1 MKFFDQLRAGR
12 HIQKLRTAR
21 SMSPEAVKELV
32 EQLVLLGTG
41 AIEPVMECLGHGE
54 ARDPAQII
62 LLRLL
67 DNSTLPLYLEALSST
82 NPAVASGVAQ
92 VLSRGKGYDISK
104 VVDLLSDPSIPKARV
119 ESILWEQVDSISPRT
134 LASMVPELDKDAR
147 ATVFRLLEKT
157 ASETTLPDM
166 ISLIGH
172 DEWSVRINVARFLGN
187 YDTPDAIKGLIRLV
201 KDDDKNVRLEA
212 VQSLHKLRAPRSVP
226 ALVDRL
232 RDTDLKIQGAAIDAL
247 VDFADA
253 SAVPALVEVLK
264 DESEYARRGAVEVL
278 NEVATTAAVQDLIRA
293 LRDADWWVRVRAADA
308 LGSLGGPRVVEGVVS
323 LLDDSD
329 DFMRRYAVEI
339 LNAVSS
345 ERAVLPLIRA
355 LQDGDWWVRERAIDA
370 LAKAGDPRAVE
381 PLMDLLH
388 QDLAAAPH
396 CVRALGALG
405 DTRALPV
412 VAKLVDSDNDGI
424 RSEAVQAV
432 AAFSRGRLT
441 VEERELVKET
451 MARANVTGPLR
462 PMAGSTPSSPAY
474 GPEMGEPSPAPSL
487 ERAPL
492 TIAGRDSPAKKPPPD
507 KPAGEPAREPAPEPA
522 SPPASPSPVNFQK
535 LERDAVLLDRF
546 RVLRQIGKGGFGT
559 IYLVEDSAIQEQII
573 LKVLNPHLALDEMAI
588 KRFVQE
594 LKLTRSI
601 THPNVIRIYDFL
613 DLGGAR
619 AVSMEYFPSKDLG
632 KLIRAEKAIAP
643 DKGLRILDQ
652 VCDGLAAAHSAGVV
666 HRDIKPANIL
676 VGPDGNVKIVDF
688 GLASVEQ
695 RMGSRL
701 TKSGILIGT
710 PEYMAPEQISGAEV
724 GHRADIYALGI
735 LMYEMFTG
743 VRPYTAETPVKILFQ
758 HLEGTPAPMTDH
770 VPGIPDAV
778 VALTMDCMAKE
789 PQDRPPTAGDLQAR
803 IRDVLSGLAEA
814 A

>member
-1 MKFFDQLRAGR
+1 
-12 HIQKLRTAR
+12 
-21 SMSPEAVKELV
+21 
-32 EQLVLLGTG
+32 
-41 AIEPVMECLGHGE
+41 
-54 ARDPAQII
+54 
-62 LLRLL
+62 
-67 DNSTLPLYLEALSST
+67 
-82 NPAVASGVAQ
+82 
-92 VLSRGKGYDISK
+92 
-104 VVDLLSDPSIPKARV
+104 
-119 ESILWEQVDSISPRT
+119 
-134 LASMVPELDKDAR
+134 
-147 ATVFRLLEKT
+147 
-157 ASETTLPDM
+157 
-166 ISLIGH
+166 
-172 DEWSVRINVARFLGN
+172 
-187 YDTPDAIKGLIRLV
+187 
-201 KDDDKNVRLEA
+201 
-212 VQSLHKLRAPRSVP
+212 
-226 ALVDRL
+226 
-232 RDTDLKIQGAAIDAL
+232 
-247 VDFADA
+247 
-253 SAVPALVEVLK
+253 
-264 DESEYARRGAVEVL
+264 
-278 NEVATTAAVQDLIRA
+278 
-293 LRDADWWVRVRAADA
+293 
-308 LGSLGGPRVVEGVVS
+308 VVEGVVG
-323 LLDDSD
+323 LLDDPD

-370 LAKAGDPRAVE
+370 LAKTADTRAVE

-405 DTRALPV
+405 DTRALAV
-412 VAKLVDSDNDGI
+412 IAKLVDSENDGI

-432 AAFSRGRLT
+432 AAFSRGKLSP
-441 VEERELVKET
+441 EERELVKET

-462 PMAGSTPSSPAY
+462 PVTGSSPGSPNY
-474 GPEMGEPSPAPSL
+474 GPEMGAPSPPSL

-492 TIAGRDSPAKKPPPD
+492 SVTGPGSPTRKPPAE
-507 KPAGEPAREPAPEPA
+507 KPARASRDEPVPEAPA
-522 SPPASPSPVNFQK
+522 PPASSVPVNFQK
-535 LERDAVLLDRF
+535 LERDTVVLDRF

-619 AVSMEYFPSKDLG
+619 AVSMEYFPSRDLG
-632 KLIRAEKAIAP
+632 KIIRADKALAP
-643 DKGLRILDQ
+643 DRGLRILDQ
-652 VCDGLAAAHSAGVV
+652 VCDGLSAAHNAGVV

-676 VGPDGNVKIVDF
+676 VGANGDVKLVDF
-688 GLASVEQ
+688 GLASMEQ

-710 PEYMAPEQISGAEV
+710 PEYMAPEQISGADV
-724 GHRADIYALGI
+724 DHRADIYALGI

-770 VPGIPDAV
+770 APDIPEALA
-778 VALTMDCMAKE
+778 ALTLECMAKE
-789 PQDRPPTAGDLQAR
+789 PQDRPATAAELQAR
-803 IRDVLSGLAEA
+803 VRTVLIGLAEA

>member
-21 SMSPEAVKELV
+21 AMTPEAVQSVV
-32 EQLVLLGTG
+32 EQVVLLGPG
-41 AIEPVMECLGHGE
+41 AIEAVMECLGHGD
-54 ARDPAQII
+54 ARDPAIKI

-67 DNSTLPLYLEALSST
+67 DNATLPLYLEALSSA

-92 VLSRGKGYDISK
+92 VLGKGKGYEVAK
-104 VVDLLSDPSIPKARV
+104 VVDLLSDHAIPKARI
-119 ESILWEQVDSISPRT
+119 ESILWEQVDSLSPRT
-134 LASMVPELDKDAR
+134 LANMVPELDKDAR

-157 ASETTLPDM
+157 ANEGTLSDM
-166 ISLIGH
+166 IALIGH
-172 DEWSVRINVARFLGN
+172 DEWSVRLHVARFLGN
-187 YDTPDAIKGLIRLV
+187 YDDAASVKALVRLV
-201 KDDDKNVRLEA
+201 RDADKNVRLES
-212 VQSLHKLRAPRSVP
+212 VTSLHKLRAPASVP

-232 RDTDLKIQGAAIDAL
+232 RDSDLKIQSAAIDAL
-247 VDFADA
+247 VAFADA
-253 SAVPALVEVLK
+253 KAVPLLVEVLK

-308 LGSLGGPRVVEGVVS
+308 LGSLGGPRVVEGVVG
-323 LLDDSD
+323 LLDDAD

-370 LAKAGDPRAVE
+370 LAKTGDARAVE
-381 PLMDLLH
+381 PLLDLLH

-396 CVRALGALG
+396 CVRALGVLG
-405 DTRALPV
+405 DTRALRTI
-412 VAKLVDSDNDGI
+412 ANLVDSGNEGI
-424 RSEAVQAV
+424 RSEAVQALS
-432 AAFSRGRLT
+432 AFSRKKLSP
-441 VEERELVKET
+441 EDRELVRDT
-451 MARANVTGPLR
+451 MARANITGPIRPGIGSTPASPSFGPDMGIPSPPSVEAPPLSVTGP
-462 PMAGSTPSSPAY
+462 GSPTRK
-474 GPEMGEPSPAPSL
+474 PSP
-487 ERAPL
+487 E
-492 TIAGRDSPAKKPPPD
+492 K
-507 KPAGEPAREPAPEPA
+507 PAREPREAGAEVKAAAPAAPQ
-522 SPPASPSPVNFQK
+522 NFQK
-535 LERDAVLLDRF
+535 LERDTVLLDRF

-619 AVSMEYFPSKDLG
+619 AVSMEYFPSRDLG
-632 KLIRAEKAIAP
+632 KIIRAEKTLEP
-643 DKGLRILDQ
+643 HLGLRLLDQ
-652 VCDGLAAAHSAGVV
+652 VCDGLAAAHHSGVV

-676 VGPDGNVKIVDF
+676 VGNNNDVKIVDF
-688 GLASVEQ
+688 GLASMEQ

-724 GHRADIYALGI
+724 DHRADIYALGI

-743 VRPYTAETPVKILFQ
+743 VRPFTAETPVKILFL
-758 HLEGTPAPMTDH
+758 HLEGTPVPMTEH
-770 VPGIPDAV
+770 APGLPGDLV
-778 VALTMDCMAKE
+778 TLTMDCMAKE
-789 PQDRPPTAGDLQAR
+789 PQDRPSTAIELQAR
-803 IRDVLSGLAEA
+803 IRSILSGRAEA